1 MVYLPLHNIEMAQ
14 RVEIFPEGRHRLI
27 QYSQYNCCWWP
38 GDTQSQGISSEGI
51 DLVVLNNLDS
61 VVKWLIICI
70 LNHIMFTYVSLP
82 QVSEWMI

>member
-1 MVYLPLHNIEMAQ
+1 MEDIDSSSIVNIIAAA
-14 RVEIFPEGRHRLI
+14 
-27 QYSQYNCCWWP
+27 WWP
-38 GDTQSQGISSEGI
+38 GDAQSQGISSEGI
-51 DLVVLNNLDS
+51 ELVVLNSLDS